1 VCYLEIGK
9 QRTDVFCAALHPC
22 LLGDFMAQYYQGL
35 MASLSDG
42 ITNVFDC
49 LPFCRFSSQQNFNI
63 VTAKREHLLLQS

>member
-1 VCYLEIGK
+1 
-9 QRTDVFCAALHPC
+9 
-22 LLGDFMAQYYQGL
+22 MAEYYQAL

-63 VTAKREHLLLQS
+63 VTAKREHLLLQSRSPRKNYDVSHLLVGVSDDAHRPSL

>member
-1 VCYLEIGK
+1 
-9 QRTDVFCAALHPC
+9 
-22 LLGDFMAQYYQGL
+22 MAQYYQGL